1 MTRLPTLN
9 PAKTSK
15 LSWLSDMD
23 VIIFSGQSNMQ
34 GQSETL
40 SEHDIVKDAY
50 EYKWL
55 TDELVPLQNPVGE
68 NITYSMDQG

>member
-1 MTRLPTLN
+1 
-9 PAKTSK
+9 
-15 LSWLSDMD
+15 MD

-68 NITYSMDQG
+68 NITYSMNQGYEVTPETK

>member
-1 MTRLPTLN
+1 
-9 PAKTSK
+9 
-15 LSWLSDMD
+15 MD
-23 VIIFSGQSNMQ
+23 VIIYSGQSNMQ

-40 SEHDIVKDAY
+40 SEHAIVKDAY

-68 NITYSMDQG
+68 NITYSMEQGYAVTPETHIPSWLK